1 MPTPDAEEFAR
12 TVLWHLAGLRA
23 EIASLNVRIHDLQ
36 EAAGRP
42 ITTEYVQQ
50 CIERDQKSQ
59 MEHILTPARRR
70 GSTQGLMPKPIPDTL
85 NI

>member
-23 EIASLNVRIHDLQ
+23 EVASLHVQLHDLQ

-42 ITTEYVQQ
+42 VTADFVKR
-50 CIERDQKSQ
+50 CVDRDRQSQ
-59 MEHILTPARRR
+59 METYLDACKHARID
-70 GSTQGLMPKPIPDTL
+70 PKIDSESDSE
-85 NI
+85 

>member
-23 EIASLNVRIHDLQ
+23 EVASLNVQLHDLQ

-42 ITTEYVQQ
+42 VTTEFVQK
-50 CIERDQKSQ
+50 CVERDRKSQ
-59 MEHILTPARRR
+59 MDTYLDACKQARLDP
-70 GSTQGLMPKPIPDTL
+70 GLESESDDE
-85 NI
+85 

>member
-42 ITTEYVQQ
+42 ITTEYVQE
-50 CIERDQKSQ
+50 CIDRDRKSQ
-59 MEHILTPARRR
+59 MDTYLDACEKARIDP
-70 GSTQGLMPKPIPDTL
+70 GLESETDA
-85 NI
+85 

>member
-23 EIASLNVRIHDLQ
+23 EVASLHVQLHDLQ

-42 ITTEYVQQ
+42 VTTEFAQKCV
-50 CIERDQKSQ
+50 ERDRESQ
-59 MEHILTPARRR
+59 MDTYLDACKQARLDP
-70 GSTQGLMPKPIPDTL
+70 GLESESDDE
-85 NI
+85 